1 MLQQAQLPSPALQSS
16 ADLVSSAAQANNPAA
31 AKDPLMEKAKEFEA
45 VFLNEML
52 QNMFTGLD
60 EGGTYGN
67 SEAPTPGAPCWSTST
82 PTHCLS
88 PAALVLHLQ
97 STRNSSNFKR
107 TQYDQPAR
115 R

>member
-67 SEAPTPGAPCWSTST
+67 SEGSDAWRSMLVNEYANT
-82 PTHCLS
+82 LS
-88 PAALVLHLQ
+88 ESGGIGIAASVHSQLLQ
-97 STRNSSNFKR
+97 LQEN
-107 TQYDQPAR
+107 AV
-115 R
+115 